1 MDDKYIGKLL
11 DDRYEILD
19 IAGVGGMAVVYKAR
33 DRALGRYVAIKML
46 KEEFSQDE
54 EFRKRFDNESQT
66 VARLSHHNI
75 VSIYDVSHTEGLN
88 YIVMELVDGI
98 TLKEYLQKK
107 GRLSWQEAL
116 FFAQQIAR
124 ALEHAHGRGIIH
136 QDIKPHNI
144 MILRDA
150 TAKVTDFG
158 IARFAAKEETRVVKE
173 AIGSV
178 HYISP
183 EQAKGSAIDYRTD
196 LYSLGVV
203 MYEMLTGKLPFDGDN
218 ALAIVMQHISA
229 MPLMPSEIVPNIPR
243 GMNEIVMHAMCPNVN
258 RRYSSATEL
267 YNDLER
273 LKSNPNMTFHYN
285 IETRGETIE
294 SDETQKLPN
303 FEELNNIPV
312 HHTPVRPVRDFVVE
326 DPFTV
331 SSRDNNT
338 YEERRRTPPPE
349 RERERE
355 QIAREQRAREHNRKR
370 DYRRR
375 EEPEP
380 ESRFGDSPLF
390 FVGVA
395 LLAIL
400 LIGGVALFWFSRFFG
415 GSEPIEVPNF
425 VGAAYTD
432 IINDTAYTQHFH
444 FVTEARTDNTQPE
457 NTVLEQDPVY
467 GTQVEEHST
476 ITLYYASAEDP
487 SATDDEE
494 VKMEDFTERDLQIAL
509 DFLEEHG
516 FKSKV
521 EHDFDEEIPEGRI
534 IRTSPRSGQTIM
546 PNEEVL
552 IVVSDGPDD
561 GPFEMPNYFGM
572 DVSEAT
578 RDLTERGLTL
588 KRAEPRDSSAPE
600 GSVIDQEP
608 AKDEEVQKGD
618 EVTLY
623 YSSGSNNKTDEEPT
637 TGTGSNTNTQ
647 DPDVAVGTG
656 SISVALPP
664 QSGEA
669 KVVITMSGNTIH
681 SGSYDTNNG
690 TTRSVTINGLQG
702 SVGTH
707 DVTITVTGP
716 DGGVQNYQN
725 TITFN

>member
-46 KEEFSQDE
+46 KEEFAQDE
-54 EFRKRFDNESQT
+54 EFRRRFYNESQT

-183 EQAKGSAIDYRTD
+183 EQAKGSSIDYRTD

-229 MPLMPSEIVPNIPR
+229 MPLMPSEVVPNIPR
-243 GMNEIVMHAMCPNVN
+243 GMNEIVMHAMCPNVS

-273 LKSNPNMTFHYN
+273 LKSDPNMTFHYN
-285 IETRGETIE
+285 TETRGDAIE
-294 SDETQKLPN
+294 FDETQKLPN
-303 FEELNNIPV
+303 FEVLNNLPV

-326 DPFTV
+326 DPFGGAQKNA
-331 SSRDNNT
+331 SA
-338 YEERRRTPPPE
+338 YEERRSPPPDRERELRRE
-349 RERERE
+349 RERERND
-355 QIAREQRAREHNRKR
+355 RGS
-370 DYRRR
+370 YRRR
-375 EEPEP
+375 SDVVER
-380 ESRFGDSPLF
+380 ESRFGDSTMF
-390 FVGVA
+390 FVGIAV
-395 LLAIL
+395 LAIL
-400 LIGGVALFWFSRFFG
+400 LIGGVALFWFSKFFG
-415 GSEPIEVPNF
+415 AGNPIEVPNF
-425 VGAAYTD
+425 VGSAYTD
-432 IINDTAYTQHFH
+432 IINNETYTQHFH
-444 FVTEARTDNTQPE
+444 FVTEPRSDDTQPE

-467 GTQVEEHST
+467 GTQVEEHT
-476 ITLYYASAEDP
+476 TVTLYYASSETENAA
-487 SATDDEE
+487 SDEKE
-494 VKMEDFTERDLQIAL
+494 VVMEDFIERDLQVAL
-509 DFLEEHG
+509 DFLEEKG

-534 IRTSPRSGQTIM
+534 IRTTPRRGQTIM

-561 GPFEMPNYFGM
+561 GPFEMPNYFGR
-572 DVSEAT
+572 DVSEVT
-578 RDLTERGLTL
+578 EDLTSRGLSL
-588 KRAEPRDSSAPE
+588 KSAEPRDSAAAANT
-600 GSVIDQEP
+600 VIDQDP
-608 AKDEEVQKGD
+608 AKGEEVQKGD

-623 YSSGSNNKTDEEPT
+623 YSSGTNSKPDEPASES
-637 TGTGSNTNTQ
+637 GSGSSGGDTQ

-669 KVVITMSGNTIH
+669 QVVIKMSGNVIH

>member
-11 DDRYEILD
+11 DSRYEILD

-33 DRALGRYVAIKML
+33 DRALNRYVAIKML
-46 KEEFSQDE
+46 KEEFAQDE
-54 EFRKRFDNESQT
+54 EFRRRFYNESQT

-183 EQAKGSAIDYRTD
+183 EQAKGSTIDYRTD

-229 MPLMPSEIVPNIPR
+229 MPLMPSEIVPSIPR

-267 YNDLER
+267 YGDLER
-273 LKSNPNMTFHYN
+273 LKSDPNMSFHYN
-285 IETRGETIE
+285 TETRGDAIE
-294 SDETQKLPN
+294 FDETQKLPN
-303 FEELNNIPV
+303 FEVLNNIPV
-312 HHTPVRPVRDFVVE
+312 HHTPVQPVRDFVVE
-326 DPFTV
+326 NPFNRPHKV
-331 SSRDNNT
+331 PE
-338 YEERRRTPPPE
+338 YEERRTAPGYEERRTVQKPGE
-349 RERERE
+349 RERVPDRSH
-355 QIAREQRAREHNRKR
+355 RHRV
-370 DYRRR
+370 
-375 EEPEP
+375 EEDD
-380 ESRFGDSPLF
+380 SRFGDSPLF
-390 FVGVA
+390 LIVVA

-400 LIGGVALFWFSRFFG
+400 LIGGVAFFWFSRFLNAGEQVAVPSFL
-415 GSEPIEVPNF
+415 GS
-425 VGAAYTD
+425 AYTD
-432 IINDTAYTQHFH
+432 IINNPTYTQHFQ
-444 FVTEARTDNTQPE
+444 FVTEGREDETQPPD
-457 NTVLEQDPVY
+457 TVIEQNPSY
-467 GTQVEEHST
+467 GTKVQEHST
-476 ITLYYASAEDP
+476 VTLYYATAAEDE
-487 SATDDEE
+487 SKES
-494 VKMEDFTERDLQIAL
+494 VKMEDFKERELQVAL
-509 DFLEEHG
+509 DFLDEHG

-521 EHDFDEEIPEGRI
+521 EHDFDDEIEEGRI
-534 IRTSPRSGQTIM
+534 IRTTPRSGQTIM
-546 PNEEVL
+546 PDEEVL

-572 DVSEAT
+572 DVSDAT
-578 RDLTERGLTL
+578 DDLMERGLTL
-588 KRAEPRDSSAPE
+588 KSSEPRDSNTAKN
-600 GSVIDQEP
+600 SVIDQTP
-608 AKDEEVQKGD
+608 GKGEEVQKGD

-623 YSSGSNNKTDEEPT
+623 YSSGNKPDNQP
-637 TGTGSNTNTQ
+637 SDNDS
-647 DPDVAVGTG
+647 DPDTKDPDETVGTG

-664 QSGEA
+664 QAGEA
-669 KVVITMSGNTIH
+669 RVVVRMSGSEIH
-681 SGSYDTNNG
+681 SGSYDTYNG
-690 TTRSVTINGLQG
+690 TRGSVTISGLQG

-725 TITFN
+725 TITFS